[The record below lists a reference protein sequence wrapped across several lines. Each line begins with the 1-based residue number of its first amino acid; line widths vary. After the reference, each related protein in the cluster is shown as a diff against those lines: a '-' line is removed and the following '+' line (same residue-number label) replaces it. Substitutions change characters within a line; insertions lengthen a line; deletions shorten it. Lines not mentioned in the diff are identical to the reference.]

1 MRKINL
7 TPPASPTWKRW
18 INDCE
23 KASKT
28 LAEAVQNGEKPNFN
42 ENLYKRKSIKNEFF
56 FSGESPFY
64 GKCAYCEDNIVGS
77 HRGDIEHFRPKAAVT
92 NEIDEPVFLQD
103 QHNKPSQ
110 DKNGQPLLHPG
121 YYWLAYDWQNLLPS
135 CTVCNQATI
144 VGDKKIGKHNRF
156 PVVGQHAQVPNE
168 VDAECPLLI
177 NPASLQDD
185 DDPSKH
191 LAIDL
196 ATGLMIPLSG
206 RGQMCIE
213 ILGLNL
219 RDHLVKG
226 RKRAI
231 REARL
236 FLKEL
241 KEGNVSNTTFED
253 IKATLQ
259 GKCSYTMAS
268 LAILS
273 VLTKVIDGN

>member
-1 MRKINL
+1 MRKIDL

-18 INDCE
+18 IDDCE

-28 LAEAVQNGEKPNFN
+28 LADAVQNGEKLSFN
-42 ENLYKRKSIKNEFF
+42 EKLYKRKSIKDKFF
-56 FSGESPFY
+56 VSGESPFY
-64 GKCAYCEDNIVGS
+64 GKCAYCEDNIFGS
-77 HRGDIEHFRPKAAVT
+77 QRGDIEHFRPKAAVA

-103 QHNKPSQ
+103 QQGKPSQ
-110 DKNGQPLLHPG
+110 DKNGQPIPHPG

-135 CTVCNQATI
+135 CTFCNQATT
-144 VGDKKIGKHNRF
+144 VEDKKIGKHNRF
-156 PVVGQHAQVPNE
+156 PVIGQHAQAPNE
-168 VDAECPLLI
+168 VESERPLLI

-191 LAIDL
+191 LAIDI
-196 ATGLMIPLSG
+196 ATGLMIPLSDRG
-206 RGQMCIE
+206 RMCIE
-213 ILGLNL
+213 IFGLNV

-226 RKRAI
+226 RRRAI

-236 FLKEL
+236 FLKEI

-253 IKATLQ
+253 IKFTLQ
-259 GKCSYTMAS
+259 GKYSYTMAS

-273 VLTKVIDGN
+273 VLKKS